1 MVSFVFLVY
10 KPYMYLLVRARFLLR
25 VTVCWDTITES
36 ILVVA
41 IIDAVDLTTVMAS
54 QAAVFLNAVMIDI
67 SC

>member
-10 KPYMYLLVRARFLLR
+10 KPYMYLLVRARFLLW
-25 VTVCWDTITES
+25 VTICWDTITQS

-41 IIDAVDLTTVMAS
+41 INDAVDLTIVMAI
-54 QAAVFLNAVMIDI
+54 QAGVFLNAVMIDI

>member
-25 VTVCWDTITES
+25 VTVCRDTITES